1 MTICVD
7 FSGIG
12 LCYIS
17 LAFVQ
22 LDINEFIHTLW
33 MLNNFNIT
41 DECMEWP
48 WTAAA
53 NESHTFDLLQ
63 FIVNAKLKALINH

>member
-1 MTICVD
+1 MTIFVD

-12 LCYIS
+12 RCYIS
-17 LAFVQ
+17 LALVQ
-22 LDINEFIHTLW
+22 LDINEFIRTLW

-41 DECMEWP
+41 DECTERP

-53 NESHTFDLLQ
+53 NESHTFDLL
-63 FIVNAKLKALINH
+63 